1 MIRLIKN
8 KVWEHREHGE
18 QIARAL
24 ITPVNGIPPGVPGER
39 EKLRFLQHARNV
51 ATNTL
56 FKRSKVEVGI
66 DNSDNVVEDC
76 HDRSSSISSLLRSRD
91 PSDSMQSV
99 MIVVNPNL

>member
-24 ITPVNGIPPGVPGER
+24 ITPVNGIPGER

-76 HDRSSSISSLLRSRD
+76 HGRSSSISSLLRSRD